1 MALSPQS
8 RTPRVLVIVPTY
20 NESQNIRD
28 LVGEILRHGPAY
40 HVLVVDDHSPDGTW
54 KIAQELARADARVHV
69 LHRETDKGRGYAGR
83 AGFCW
88 GLERG
93 YEVLVEMDAD
103 FSHPPRYLPVMVERL
118 LRDGASSAASPVGL
132 VLGSRG
138 VSGGSD
144 ADRGP
149 LRRAITVLA
158 NLYIRIALGL
168 AVRDCNSGYRAW
180 TAGALRAVGIERA
193 FSAGPSIVQEL
204 LYKAARARVGVAEIG
219 IEFVDRKRGTSTLNM
234 RILLRGYV
242 TVLKLRWLAITGRL

>member
-8 RTPRVLVIVPTY
+8 RTARVLVMVPTY
-20 NESQNIRD
+20 NESQNIRE
-28 LVGEILRHGPAY
+28 LVAEILRIGPDY

-54 KIAQELARADARVHV
+54 KIAEELARADARVHL

-93 YEVLVEMDAD
+93 YDVLVEMDAD
-103 FSHPPRYLPVMVERL
+103 FSHPPRYLPVMIERL
-118 LRDGASSAASPVGL
+118 LRADAPVGV

-144 ADRGP
+144 VDRGP
-149 LRRAITVLA
+149 LRRLITVIA
-158 NLYIRIALGL
+158 NAYIRVVLGL

-180 TAGALRAVGIERA
+180 RADALRAVGIEHA
-193 FSAGPSIVQEL
+193 FSVGPSIVQEL
-204 LYKAARARVGVAEIG
+204 LYKAARAKVGVAEIG
-219 IEFVDRKRGTSTLNM
+219 IEFIDRKRGSSTLNM